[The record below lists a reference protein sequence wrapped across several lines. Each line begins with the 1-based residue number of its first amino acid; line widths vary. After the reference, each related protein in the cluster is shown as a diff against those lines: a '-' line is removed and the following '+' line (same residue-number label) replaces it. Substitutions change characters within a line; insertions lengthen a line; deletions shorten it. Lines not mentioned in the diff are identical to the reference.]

1 MVVESHICQR
11 RADVGHPCHT
21 DQSPNARHVGKDS
34 SFQVVEAAEDY
45 AEDCVR
51 EKDGEGSTHSVV
63 ESEEARRFEV
73 AGGGGTMIFAG
84 HARVDSRERR
94 EHYNKKKQSVDDA
107 DDCANPPSGFV
118 KRLEDEDVAEG
129 EHEAIGEVDDGAV
142 DSSTVAVSCKNAA
155 NEQRETHA
163 CCAESLANALH
174 RCEDCGRDNGPE

>member
-51 EKDGEGSTHSVV
+51 EKDGEGTTHSVV

-73 AGGGGTMIFAG
+73 TGGGGAVIFAG
-84 HARVDSRERR
+84 HARVDSRKRR
-94 EHYNKKKQSVDDA
+94 EHHYKKKHGVDDA

-129 EHEAIGEVDDGAV
+129 EHEAVGEVNDGAV

-155 NEQRETHA
+155 NE
-163 CCAESLANALH
+163 
-174 RCEDCGRDNGPE
+174 